1 MCQIRYASTFAV
13 AHERQVRAAR
23 CSEELSV
30 LSGAAAEDNDL
41 AFWSE
46 GRSCA
51 EDQDIEDQDII
62 DHYGSAPGL

>member
-1 MCQIRYASTFAV
+1 M
-13 AHERQVRAAR
+13 RAAR